1 MPVHVVKDGAGPS
14 TQVPAQPQRISIPLL
29 CPTSDCTG
37 KTVKGRVVHK
47 GPLVSM
53 GEDNYV
59 LKTVIQEDSQQDM
72 SPDHSSINVILFGAL
87 AKDYSESVSQGDVLL
102 VAGFTVGKSPTA
114 HKDKLHACNLQLAGD
129 DAWVYVWPSTVS
141 LRAFVPSKRTS
152 PVSTEVT
159 KAAKVVKYTY
169 APLSDLT
176 PGVVVNVYAVVTFFK
191 QPFRTKGTDYCSTLK
206 ITDQSNKKVGC
217 TIFCDKLEEHPKIF
231 KMGDIIRL
239 HRVKTQLFNGAISLL
254 TSHGF
259 SVVTFDGTVGSPV
272 VPRTSSG
279 SFKFGEEDCQA
290 VEALRTWAAN
300 QSLVPA
306 VPCVP
311 LSAVQPKTYF
321 DLTCQLLAKA
331 PVDSSCT
338 LLKVWDGSK
347 CPHPLLDVFVEPNT
361 LEGSPTLSK
370 DIANLT
376 ANVLVYDN
384 HVEVSRQLKPG
395 SYLRIYNLHA
405 VPGASRLPSNDSGQS
420 DQTEHLGFYLHG
432 GSSYGKGLRVL
443 PDDSP
448 DILDLKR
455 ILETFSDSD
464 INDSSLFEVWS
475 TPPESIGMFTFF
487 TLMLLCTISG
497 FPVNI
502 AYTHNGL
509 EGRGLE
515 ETFGTTY
522 VSAVILGASPDEIA
536 TERKCDHTVEQVSL
550 AEVKSR
556 GPPQVFHVQ
565 AQLKSYQPQ
574 RLYQSLKLYCHECK
588 TIRDVPD
595 DVTVGGVF
603 SEAQKD
609 VGPCNNGYWTLEL
622 NLPREPPSES
632 PSRNLTLLISSQLMG
647 KGKAKELIFLKGA
660 TLEETCRIASAYSNI
675 VPVTSPQGTMTPLD
689 LSAPFLFRGT
699 KRYYGCKQCSQL
711 KVGESLGEGVE
722 VLDEKSVADALGVQ
736 LLQYGLLM
744 KLELQDGTGSLEAL
758 LWRDAE
764 SFFHVS
770 AEDAANDQ
778 EAQDRVQETM
788 DRLCPP
794 GSSMAERPWMDL
806 CLSAYTVEENGQR
819 LTCYQICHTDTRGTN
834 PHTHPHTHATPSDT

>member
-1 MPVHVVKDGAGPS
+1 IQQHCLFREKLSLPPS
-14 TQVPAQPQRISIPLL
+14 
-29 CPTSDCTG
+29 
-37 KTVKGRVVHK
+37 
-47 GPLVSM
+47 
-53 GEDNYV
+53 E
-59 LKTVIQEDSQQDM
+59 EDSQQNM
-72 SPDHSSINVILFGAL
+72 SPEHSSINIILFGAL
-87 AKDYSESVSQGDVLL
+87 AKDYSESVSQG
-102 VAGFTVGKSPTA
+102 VGLRPFPI
-114 HKDKLHACNLQLAGD
+114 G
-129 DAWVYVWPSTVS
+129 S
-141 LRAFVPSKRTS
+141 LIS
-152 PVSTEVT
+152 
-159 KAAKVVKYTY
+159 KVVKYTY
-169 APLSDLT
+169 VPLSDLT

-259 SVVTFDGTVGSPV
+259 SVVTFDGMVGSPV

-279 SFKFGEEDCQA
+279 SFKFGEEDCQV

-306 VPCVP
+306 EPCVP

-370 DIANLT
+370 DMANLT

-384 HVEVSRQLKPG
+384 HVEVARQFKPG

-420 DQTEHLGFYLHG
+420 DQMGHLGFHLHG
-432 GSSYGKGLRVL
+432 GTSYGRGLRVL
-443 PDDSP
+443 PEDSP

-455 ILETFSDSD
+455 ILETFSESD
-464 INDSSLFEVWS
+464 INDSSMFEVWS
-475 TPPESIGMFTFF
+475 TPPESFGITN
-487 TLMLLCTISG
+487 
-497 FPVNI
+497 PVT
-502 AYTHNGL
+502 ANG
-509 EGRGLE
+509 R
-515 ETFGTTY
+515 T
-522 VSAVILGASPDEIA
+522 
-536 TERKCDHTVEQVSL
+536 CDHTVEQVSL

-556 GPPQVFHVQ
+556 GPPQMFHIQ

-574 RLYQSLKLYCHECK
+574 RLYQSLKLFCHKCK

-595 DVTVGGVF
+595 DVTVGGLF

-609 VGPCNNGYWTLEL
+609 VGPCNNGYWTLV
-622 NLPREPPSES
+622 LPLPKEPPSES
-632 PSRNLTLLISSQLMG
+632 PSRTLTLLMSSQLMG

-675 VPVTSPQGTMTPLD
+675 VPVTSPQGTMTPMD

-722 VLDEKSVADALGVQ
+722 VWDEKSVADALGVQ

-770 AEDAANDQ
+770 AEDAAADQ

-794 GSSMAERPWMDL
+794 GSSTAERPWMDL

-819 LTCYQICHTDTRGTN
+819 RACYQICHTDTRVK
-834 PHTHPHTHATPSDT
+834 

>member
-1 MPVHVVKDGAGPS
+1 MSALWFEGARQGWGLE
-14 TQVPAQPQRISIPLL
+14 TEERRISIPLL

-59 LKTVIQEDSQQDM
+59 LKTVIQEEDSQQDM

-206 ITDQSNKKVGC
+206 ITDQSNK
-217 TIFCDKLEEHPKIF
+217 
-231 KMGDIIRL
+231 
-239 HRVKTQLFNGAISLL
+239 KTQLFNGAISLL

-475 TPPESIGMFTFF
+475 TPPESIG
-487 TLMLLCTISG
+487 
-497 FPVNI
+497 
-502 AYTHNGL
+502 
-509 EGRGLE
+509 
-515 ETFGTTY
+515 
-522 VSAVILGASPDEIA
+522 ASPDEIA
-536 TERKCDHTVEQVSL
+536 T
-550 AEVKSR
+550 VKSR

-574 RLYQSLKLYCHECK
+574 RLYQSLKLYCHEL
-588 TIRDVPD
+588 
-595 DVTVGGVF
+595 GGVF

-778 EAQDRVQETM
+778 EAQDR
-788 DRLCPP
+788 
-794 GSSMAERPWMDL
+794 RPWMDL

-819 LTCYQICHTDTRGTN
+819 LACYQICHTDTRGTN

>member
-1 MPVHVVKDGAGPS
+1 
-14 TQVPAQPQRISIPLL
+14 TSI
-29 CPTSDCTG
+29 
-37 KTVKGRVVHK
+37 
-47 GPLVSM
+47 SM
-53 GEDNYV
+53 GTVHDTNCSHPSCWWGEYV
-59 LKTVIQEDSQQDM
+59 AGLKLISCNSIHFLCLPPSEVDSQQNM
-72 SPDHSSINVILFGAL
+72 SPEHSSINIILFGAL
-87 AKDYSESVSQGDVLL
+87 AKDYSESVSQGDMLL
-102 VAGFTVGKSPTA
+102 VTGFSVGNSPTA
-114 HKDKLHACNLQLAGD
+114 QKDKLHACNLQLAGN
-129 DAWVYVWPSTVS
+129 DAWMY
-141 LRAFVPSKRTS
+141 
-152 PVSTEVT
+152 VSTCLGRGSYAV
-159 KAAKVVKYTY
+159 KVVKYTY
-169 APLSDLT
+169 VPLSDLK

-259 SVVTFDGTVGSPV
+259 SVVTFDGMVGSPV
-272 VPRTSSG
+272 IPRTSSE
-279 SFKFGEEDCQA
+279 SFKFGEEDCQV

-306 VPCVP
+306 QPCVP
-311 LSAVQPKTYF
+311 LSAVQPTTYF

-370 DIANLT
+370 DMANLT

-384 HVEVSRQLKPG
+384 HVEVARQFKPG

-405 VPGASRLPSNDSGQS
+405 VPGASRLPSNDSVQS
-420 DQTEHLGFYLHG
+420 DQTGHLGFHLHG
-432 GSSYGKGLRVL
+432 GTSYGRGLRVL
-443 PDDSP
+443 PEDSP
-448 DILDLKR
+448 DILDLKK
-455 ILETFSDSD
+455 ILETFSESD
-464 INDSSLFEVWS
+464 INDSSMFEVWS
-475 TPPESIGMFTFF
+475 TPPESFGIPLQSASYSDTCCMCIG
-487 TLMLLCTISG
+487 
-497 FPVNI
+497 V
-502 AYTHNGL
+502 
-509 EGRGLE
+509 
-515 ETFGTTY
+515 
-522 VSAVILGASPDEIA
+522 
-536 TERKCDHTVEQVSL
+536 ERTCDHTVEQVSL

-556 GPPQVFHVQ
+556 SPPQVFHVQ
-565 AQLKSYQPQ
+565 VQLKSYQPQ
-574 RLYQSLKLYCHECK
+574 RLYQSLKLFCHKCK

-595 DVTVGGVF
+595 DVTVGGLF

-609 VGPCNNGYWTLEL
+609 VGPCNNGYWTLVL
-622 NLPREPPSES
+622 PLPREPPSES
-632 PSRNLTLLISSQLMG
+632 PSRTLTLLMSR
-647 KGKAKELIFLKGA
+647 A

-711 KVGESLGEGVE
+711 KVGESLGEGVD
-722 VLDEKSVADALGVQ
+722 VWDEKSVAEALGVQ

-744 KLELQDGTGSLEAL
+744 KLELQDGTGFLEAL

-770 AEDAANDQ
+770 AEDAAADQ

-794 GSSMAERPWMDL
+794 GSSTAERPWMDL

-819 LTCYQICHTDTRGTN
+819 RACYQICHTGTRVGSL
-834 PHTHPHTHATPSDT
+834 HTP

>member
-1 MPVHVVKDGAGPS
+1 MPVLVVKDGPGPG
-14 TQVPAQPQRISIPLL
+14 TQVPAQLQRISIPLL
-29 CPTSDCTG
+29 SPTSDCTG
-37 KTVKGRVVHK
+37 KTVMGRVVHK

-59 LKTVIQEDSQQDM
+59 LKTVIQEEDSQQNM
-72 SPDHSSINVILFGAL
+72 SPEHSSINIILFGAL
-87 AKDYSESVSQGDVLL
+87 AKDYSESVSQGDTLL
-102 VAGFTVGKSPTA
+102 VTGFTVGNSPTA
-114 HKDKLHACNLQLAGD
+114 QKDKLHACNLQLAGD
-129 DAWVYVWPSTVS
+129 DAWMYVWPSTVS
-141 LRAFVPSKRTS
+141 SRASVSRKRTS
-152 PVSTEVT
+152 PASTEVT

-169 APLSDLT
+169 VPLSDLT

-259 SVVTFDGTVGSPV
+259 SVVTFDGMVGSPV

-279 SFKFGEEDCQA
+279 SFKFGEEDCQV

-306 VPCVP
+306 EPCVP

-370 DIANLT
+370 DMANLT

-384 HVEVSRQLKPG
+384 HVEVARQFKPG

-420 DQTEHLGFYLHG
+420 DQMGHLGFHLHG
-432 GSSYGKGLRVL
+432 GTSYGRGLRVL
-443 PDDSP
+443 PEDSP

-455 ILETFSDSD
+455 ILETFSESD
-464 INDSSLFEVWS
+464 INDSSMFEVWS
-475 TPPESIGMFTFF
+475 TPPES
-487 TLMLLCTISG
+487 
-497 FPVNI
+497 
-502 AYTHNGL
+502 
-509 EGRGLE
+509 
-515 ETFGTTY
+515 FGT
-522 VSAVILGASPDEIA
+522 APDEIA
-536 TERKCDHTVEQVSL
+536 TERTCDHTVEQVSL

-556 GPPQVFHVQ
+556 GPPQMFHIQ

-574 RLYQSLKLYCHECK
+574 RLYQSLKLFCHKCK

-595 DVTVGGVF
+595 DVTVGGLF

-609 VGPCNNGYWTLEL
+609 VGPCNNGYWTLV
-622 NLPREPPSES
+622 LPLPKEPPSES
-632 PSRNLTLLISSQLMG
+632 PSRTLTLLMSSQLMG

-675 VPVTSPQGTMTPLD
+675 VPVTSPQGTMTPMD

-722 VLDEKSVADALGVQ
+722 VWDEKSVADALGVQ

-770 AEDAANDQ
+770 AEDAAADQ

-794 GSSMAERPWMDL
+794 GSSTAERPWMDL

-819 LTCYQICHTDTRGTN
+819 RACYQICHTDTRGTN
-834 PHTHPHTHATPSDT
+834 THTHPHATPSDT